1 MRSSSSSASF
11 SAGVGPV
18 FVFFSFVGSSLA
30 CAAFFFG
37 MLSGGAVC
45 VRLQCWLLGRAI
57 RPNELPVFDARS
69 FRATY
74 SFQDI

>member
-37 MLSGGAVC
+37 LLSGERRACGC
-45 VRLQCWLLGRAI
+45 SGWLLGRAI